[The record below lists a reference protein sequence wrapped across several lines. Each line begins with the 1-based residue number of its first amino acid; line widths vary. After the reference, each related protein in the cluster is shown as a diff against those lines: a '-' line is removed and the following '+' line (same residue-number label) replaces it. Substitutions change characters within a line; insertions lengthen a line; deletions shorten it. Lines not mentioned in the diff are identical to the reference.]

1 MCGCCLQAQVPKSLL
16 RRYDV
21 YFKPRTKM
29 DRTLLRSVTSQ
40 HIGCLVKLRVSC
52 EGSWGEAVQGG
63 ELPVVKWVLCRGE
76 MWVTVS
82 EQQRGDADVHCA
94 ERSSAARSS

>member
-1 MCGCCLQAQVPKSLL
+1 MPKSLL

-63 ELPVVKWVLCRGE
+63 GAASGEVGAVQRRDVGDSFRAAEGGCRRALRRK
-76 MWVTVS
+76 
-82 EQQRGDADVHCA
+82 EQ
-94 ERSSAARSS
+94 RSP